1 MKNLLLSLILLLT
14 CFMPAFAQ
22 KDTVTVISFN
32 IRYNNPGDGDNI
44 WDNRKANCINMAK
57 MERPDFL
64 CVQEAY
70 FVQLDYLNQ
79 NLPEYQYIGVG
90 RDDGTYTLCKTKT
103 CQVVMLMMIY
113 RRTG

>member
-1 MKNLLLSLILLLT
+1 MLLWLCLAPT
-14 CFMPAFAQ
+14 FAQ

-44 WDNRKANCINMAK
+44 WDNRKASCVKMAK

-79 NLPEYQYIGVG
+79 NLTNYQYIGVG
-90 RDDGTYTLCKTKT
+90 RDAGLLPDPLPIRGL
-103 CQVVMLMMIY
+103 
-113 RRTG
+113 